1 MVWFMQ
7 KIWLYSVYSHSCE
20 NPVLFITLRTCM
32 NFFLL
37 WNKTIFESGWKES
50 VKLKTKNKKCVIK
63 LHERN
68 RPNLSVYRSVCVSN
82 ILRYIEYINNRVGVG
97 EGAILYMCVG
107 VCVCLGFA
115 EAHIWPSS
123 TFLSHWNRITHGSND
138 KRGQKKNIYIYESAD
153 WLMSGSAFD
162 SEFRISV
169 FDSLFQI
176 EARQMWRTKRS
187 QIFVSFSL
195 IFHWSRETSYSTV
208 VKWGSVCCEV
218 IYIQHTLLLYILSL
232 ALRLCY
238 F

>member
-7 KIWLYSVYSHSCE
+7 NFLLYSVYSHSCE

-97 EGAILYMCVG
+97 EGAILYMFVG

-138 KRGQKKNIYIYESAD
+138 KRGQKIYIYIWKCWLIDVWLCVWQRVSDQCVWFPLSDWSSAN
-153 WLMSGSAFD
+153 
-162 SEFRISV
+162 
-169 FDSLFQI
+169 
-176 EARQMWRTKRS
+176 
-187 QIFVSFSL
+187 
-195 IFHWSRETSYSTV
+195 
-208 VKWGSVCCEV
+208 VKDKKVTD
-218 IYIQHTLLLYILSL
+218 IRLLLSHLPLVSWN
-232 ALRLCY
+232 
-238 F
+238 